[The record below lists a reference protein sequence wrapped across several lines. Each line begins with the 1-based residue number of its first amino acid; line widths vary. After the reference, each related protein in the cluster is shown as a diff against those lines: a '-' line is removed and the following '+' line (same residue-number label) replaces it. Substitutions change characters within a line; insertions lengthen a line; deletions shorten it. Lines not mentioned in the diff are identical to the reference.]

1 MRFAVSAG
9 GSGRVRR
16 EGRDDC
22 GKGNRVLHTEQFPKK
37 GEMGLTSTA
46 WEDYRVR
53 FSDEEIGLTSATRRH
68 HLPHE
73 SPNHLRP
80 MSAAVSLVRHV
91 A

>member
-1 MRFAVSAG
+1 MRLAVSAG

-22 GKGNRVLHTEQFPKK
+22 GKGNRVLHTEQLPKK
-37 GEMGLTSTA
+37 GEMGFPWMA
-46 WEDYRVR
+46 WEDYRVP

-68 HLPHE
+68 HLPYD
-73 SPNHLRP
+73 SPDHLRP
-80 MSAAVSLVRHV
+80 MSAAISLVRHV